1 MSNILVNKKILF
13 CGSSELSIG
22 VLEFLK
28 SQNIFPHTI
37 ITQPARPVG
46 RKKVLTETVVSDWV
60 QEENLNERNIKIL
73 KPEKIDSIF
82 LDLLRAE
89 NFELCLVASYGKIL
103 KQEFLDIFA
112 EGVWNVHPS
121 KLPLYRG
128 ATPLQ
133 AQIIDGLK
141 EIEVTVIKMD
151 AGMDSGDILA
161 SEKMSF
167 DWENLNISELE
178 MNAGFLGGKIFFEN
192 FPTQKGTHTSTLQ
205 KQDHTKATFTKI
217 LKKEDGDVTKEILNI
232 KENIYKEENLKL
244 IWQKYNAYKN
254 WPGIYFIRPHLASPS
269 KGEEPAPTMRIKITS
284 MAQHQILKLL
294 PESKKEISITDF
306 ENSYGKVF

>member
-1 MSNILVNKKILF
+1 MTNNLKIKKILF

-22 VLEFLK
+22 VLNFLK

-46 RKKVLTETVVSDWV
+46 RKKVLTETIVNNWGV
-60 QEENLNERNIKIL
+60 ENNINVL
-73 KPEKIDSIF
+73 KPEKIDAEF

-89 NFELCLVASYGKIL
+89 KFDLCLVASYGKIL
-103 KQEFLDIFA
+103 KQEFLDIFPEA
-112 EGVWNVHPS
+112 VWNVHPS
-121 KLPLYRG
+121 ALPLYRG

-141 EIEVTVIKMD
+141 EIIVTVIKMD

-161 SEKMSF
+161 HEKMDF
-167 DWENLNISELE
+167 GWENKSISELE
-178 MNAGFLGGKIFFEN
+178 TEAGFLGGKIFFEN
-192 FPTQKGTHTSTLQ
+192 FSTQKSQDETLR

-217 LKKEDGDVTKEILNI
+217 LKKEDGDVTNDLKE
-232 KENIYKEENLKL
+232 KNLEI
-244 IWQKYNAYKN
+244 IWRKYNAYKN
-254 WPGIYFIRPHLASPS
+254 WPGIFFIRDNI
-269 KGEEPAPTMRIKITS
+269 RIKITE
-284 MAQHQILKLL
+284 MQKDENTHEIIILKLL

-306 ENSYGKVF
+306 EKVYGNLFQ